1 MIFHYIRFFYD
12 FFVCF
17 SLGFLLNDFFE
28 RKCPNEFKN
37 FRDLILNSFVNTS
50 YNCIYFYSK
59 CQIFITKTKNNLNL
73 FIESNPTL
81 LKFKN
86 DICKLSNLNDSEN
99 YVEYCNGFNFY
110 IHNYTNNNIVNKQIF
125 YNDSN
130 EPINENSDIRFM
142 LIEFKAGDNIYK
154 IDLETDIF
162 NYYLIGNR
170 FTKDFFVYYV
180 KKYINK
186 NNTINENDKCSV
198 KIIDHDVNNI
208 EIEFTDKNESIL
220 LEKNGY
226 KLNIT
231 NHPDNK

>member
-1 MIFHYIRFFYD
+1 
-12 FFVCF
+12 
-17 SLGFLLNDFFE
+17 
-28 RKCPNEFKN
+28 
-37 FRDLILNSFVNTS
+37 
-50 YNCIYFYSK
+50 
-59 CQIFITKTKNNLNL
+59 
-73 FIESNPTL
+73 
-81 LKFKN
+81 
-86 DICKLSNLNDSEN
+86 
-99 YVEYCNGFNFY
+99 
-110 IHNYTNNNIVNKQIF
+110 
-125 YNDSN
+125 
-130 EPINENSDIRFM
+130 M